1 MNFEDSAE
9 EAAFRAQARAWIEAN
24 APVELKREL
33 EQTPFGQLGLKSV
46 DSLQAAKDWQRKKA
60 EGGWACLSW
69 PREYGGAG
77 ASPIETLIWHQEEG
91 VYKPLGMP
99 FIVGLGVC
107 GPAILAWGTAEQKAR
122 LLPPMIVGDEIW
134 CQLFSE
140 PAAGS
145 DLAGVRTR
153 AQRSGDDWTI
163 NGSKIWSS
171 GARDSQKGLLIAR
184 TDPSLPKH
192 AGLTMFYIDTDTPGI
207 DIRPIKQI
215 NGHSHFNEV
224 FFTDARIPDSHR
236 IGPVGAGWKVTLTAL
251 LNERASVGAE
261 MQTGFD
267 DLLPFI
273 MRNTKRGGALLD
285 SGLVSRLASIA
296 VRDNGLKFT
305 NYRVMT
311 AISETGEPG
320 PENSVMKLVAGATSQ
335 EVAMLGMDLQ
345 GLAGAVMGGDVNE
358 DGELFQM
365 MLLRSA
371 GRRIEGGTDE
381 IMRGIIA
388 DRVLG
393 LPADI
398 RVDKNVPFNLIP
410 HS

>member
-1 MNFEDSAE
+1 MDFEDSAE
-9 EAAFRAQARAWIEAN
+9 EAAFRRRARTWIAEN
-24 APVELKREL
+24 APMELKREL
-33 EQTPFGQLGLKSV
+33 EQTPFGQLGLKSI
-46 DSLQAAKDWQRKKA
+46 DSLKAAKDWQRKKA
-60 EGGWACLSW
+60 KGGWACLSW
-69 PREYGGAG
+69 PKEYGGAG
-77 ASPIETLIWHQEEG
+77 ASPIETLIWQQEEG
-91 VYKPLGMP
+91 VFKPLGMP

-107 GPAILAWGTAEQKAR
+107 GPAILVWGTPEQKAE
-122 LLPPMIVGDEIW
+122 LLPPMIFGDEIW

-140 PAAGS
+140 PGAGS
-145 DLAGVRTR
+145 DLAGIRTR
-153 AQRSGDDWTI
+153 AQRSGDGWII

-184 TDPSLPKH
+184 TDADLPKH
-192 AGLTMFYIDTDTPGI
+192 AGLTMFCIDTDTPGV

-224 FFTDARIPDSHR
+224 FFTDAWIPDSQR
-236 IGPVGAGWKVTLTAL
+236 LGPVGAGWKVTLTAL
-251 LNERASVGAE
+251 MNERASVGAE
-261 MQTGFD
+261 MQTGFEE
-267 DLLPFI
+267 LLPFVT
-273 MRNTKRGGALLD
+273 RNCR
-285 SGLVSRLASIA
+285 SGCGLADTGLISRLASIA

-311 AISETGEPG
+311 AISETGDPG

-345 GLAGAVMGGDVNE
+345 GLAGAAMGGDVNE

-388 DRVLG
+388 DRVLN
-393 LPADI
+393 LPPDI
-398 RVDKNVPFNLIP
+398 RVDKNISFNLIP